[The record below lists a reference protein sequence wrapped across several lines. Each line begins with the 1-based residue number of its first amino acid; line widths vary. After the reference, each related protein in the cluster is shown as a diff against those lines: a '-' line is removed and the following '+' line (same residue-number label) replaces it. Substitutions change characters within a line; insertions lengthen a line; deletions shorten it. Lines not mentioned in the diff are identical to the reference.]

1 MHESRE
7 PHNMWRELRSWPMSV
22 QIGVAAVG
30 LGSIVLA
37 FAVPAIVDRG
47 DAGDPAR
54 PEGELPTAADIP
66 ETSEAPAA
74 EDGNLPEGV
83 SVYDGEPLW
92 THRPDEE
99 ASAVAHVDQGTLV
112 RSEESLR
119 LITDEETVWEHT
131 WEEFAPE
138 IGVAGEVVVISTD
151 GDGDAP
157 WPGRQETVAFD
168 LDTGEEV
175 WRDEDA
181 SFVTVF
187 SDAVLMSE
195 CGGGQD
201 ERIGDCT
208 LYARDPQTLSTLW
221 STPTYAS
228 VQALSSS
235 DWSGEPLPEPL
246 LVESF
251 PTGHASRT
259 VSALGPGGEE
269 LVAIR
274 TQSGAVAAAAE
285 RMLLVHDD
293 YDDNPADGCTAVV
306 QGHRFGEDEPAWEIE
321 TQTRK
326 SADLRSCGSL
336 PSTAVRDGRL
346 PLTIDGVPAVVDT
359 TNGETVWTAPDEGQA
374 YTLSEDAGTLV
385 AVDWESEEDNL
396 VAYDIESGEVLWRS
410 SAAVEASTRAKAI
423 GSTLWIYGSSSIW
436 GWSDLNVT
444 AYNLDT
450 GEGVALPGSVS
461 SFSPEQIVM
470 SDGETDETQFT
481 AWPIE
486 LWP

>member
-1 MHESRE
+1 MHERRE
-7 PHNMWRELRSWPMSV
+7 PHNMWHELRSWPLPV

-47 DAGDPAR
+47 DAGDSAR
-54 PEGELPTAADIP
+54 PEGELPVAADLP
-66 ETSEAPAA
+66 ETPEAPGA
-74 EDGNLPEGV
+74 EDGSLPEGV

-92 THRPDEE
+92 TYPLDEE
-99 ASAVAHVDQGTLV
+99 TGAVAHVDQGTLI
-112 RSEESLR
+112 RSDGSLR
-119 LITDEETVWEHT
+119 LIADEETVWKHT

-138 IGVAGEVVVISTD
+138 IGVAEKVVVISTD

-157 WPGRQETVAFD
+157 WPGRRETVALD

-208 LYARDPQTLSTLW
+208 LYARDPATLSTLW

-228 VQALSSS
+228 VRALGSS

-269 LVAIR
+269 LVAAR
-274 TQSGAVAAAAE
+274 TQSGAAAAAAE

-293 YDDNPADGCTAVV
+293 YDDNPADGCTAVL
-306 QGHRFGEDEPAWEIE
+306 QGHPFGENGPAWEVE
-321 TQTRK
+321 VQTRK
-326 SADLRSCGSL
+326 SADLRSCGTL

-346 PLTIDGVPAVVDT
+346 PLTIDGVPAVVDAT
-359 TNGETVWTAPDEGQA
+359 TGATVWTAPEEGQA
-374 YTLSEDAGTLV
+374 YTLGEDAGTLV

-396 VAYDIESGEVLWRS
+396 AAYDVESGEVLWRA
-410 SAAVEASTRAKAI
+410 SAAVGASTRATAI
-423 GSTLWIYGSSSIW
+423 GSTLWIYGSASMW
-436 GWSDLNVT
+436 GWSDLDVT

-450 GEGVALPGSVS
+450 GEGVALPGSIS
-461 SFSPEQIVM
+461 SFSPGQIVM
-470 SDGETDETQFT
+470 SDGEAEESRLT
-481 AWPIE
+481 AWPAE